1 MRRIADD
8 ERPKYERYNNEQLV
22 LHVAHP
28 GIKGILKLNPTA
40 ECLDFSRTGLKFASN
55 QPLKI
60 NANVVLDLLI
70 FDIELDEIRGE
81 IISHKPLDNGQCC
94 HGVSFCDKRMSSP
107 DIAQKLL
114 LIEDRLR
121 TAQQYPIASTNS

>member
-1 MRRIADD
+1 MDD
-8 ERPKYERYNNEQLV
+8 ERRKYERYSNEQLV
-22 LHVAHP
+22 LHVARP
-28 GIKGILKLNPTA
+28 SIKGILKLNPTA
-40 ECLDFSRTGLKFASN
+40 ECLDFSRTGQQFASN

-60 NANVVLDLLI
+60 TEKVVLDLLI
-70 FDIELDEIRGE
+70 YDIELDEIRGE

-94 HGVSFCDKRMSSP
+94 HGVHFCDKRMNNP

-121 TAQQYPIASTNS
+121 TAQQYPIASPN